1 MIIIGIDPGASG
13 GIAVWGNGLTTM
25 KKCPNNVDDM
35 SEIVNNAKN
44 TGYIENHN
52 ICAYIEQVHAFPTD
66 ARSAAFKFGVNYG
79 KWLGILGVH
88 KIKTVMVSPQK
99 WQKYW
104 QRRLEIKFPKEKV
117 KRKRRIKEIA
127 SHYTD
132 KQVTLYVADAILIAL
147 YGLSEEGSDI
157 VSQEIKSK

>member
-1 MIIIGIDPGASG
+1 MIIIGVDPGASG
-13 GIAVWGNGLTTM
+13 GLAIWNNGIKII
-25 KKCPNNVDDM
+25 KKCPNNVENM
-35 SEIVNNAKN
+35 SDLVNSAKN
-44 TGYIENHN
+44 TGYVENYN
-52 ICAYIEQVHAFPTD
+52 VCAYIEHVHAFPTD

-104 QRRLEIKFPKEKV
+104 QRRLEIKFPKEKT
-117 KRKRRIKEIA
+117 KRKRRMKEIA
-127 SHYTD
+127 SNYTD

-147 YGLSEEGSDI
+147 YGLSQEGSNID
-157 VSQEIKSK
+157 SQEIKG

>member
-1 MIIIGIDPGASG
+1 
-13 GIAVWGNGLTTM
+13 
-25 KKCPNNVDDM
+25 
-35 SEIVNNAKN
+35 
-44 TGYIENHN
+44 
-52 ICAYIEQVHAFPTD
+52 
-66 ARSAAFKFGVNYG
+66 
-79 KWLGILGVH
+79 
-88 KIKTVMVSPQK
+88 MVSPQK

-147 YGLSEEGSDI
+147 YGLSEEGSNID
-157 VSQEIKSK
+157 SQET